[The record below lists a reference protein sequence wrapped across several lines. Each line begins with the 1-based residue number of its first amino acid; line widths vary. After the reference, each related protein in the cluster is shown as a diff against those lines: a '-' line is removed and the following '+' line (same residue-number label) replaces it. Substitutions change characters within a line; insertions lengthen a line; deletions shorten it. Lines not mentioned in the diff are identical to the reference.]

1 MDALVFLVVVML
13 AVGVHSALNV
23 VIKPLV
29 DRAYP
34 VEPSAPPPP
43 PPPPTAEAVAASRR
57 RRRRILF
64 WLAIWILVGNLLQF
78 VPF

>member
-13 AVGVHSALNV
+13 AVGVHSALNG

-34 VEPSAPPPP
+34 VEATPPPL
-43 PPPPTAEAVAASRR
+43 PPTPAAVAVSRR
-57 RRRRILF
+57 RRRRIWF
-64 WLAIWILVGNLLQF
+64 WLAVWILVGNLMQF